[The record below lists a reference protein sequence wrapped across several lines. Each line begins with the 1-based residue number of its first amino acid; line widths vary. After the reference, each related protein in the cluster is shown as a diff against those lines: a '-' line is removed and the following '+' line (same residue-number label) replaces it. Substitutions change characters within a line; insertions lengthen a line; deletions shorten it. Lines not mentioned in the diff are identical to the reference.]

1 MLEALTKKLQNV
13 LNKIKNKGKIDQK
26 DIEQSLKEI
35 KLALLEAD
43 VNYKVVKDFIT
54 KLEEK
59 ASVEELSKSLTPGQQ
74 MIKITN
80 SVLTDIMGCEESK
93 INIAKELT
101 TVILLVGL
109 QGSGKTTTAAKLALN
124 MANKGFKPLLVAADK
139 IRPAAIEQLQIMGK
153 KAGIEVFTRGIQ
165 EKASYTRM
173 AAKQFAREN
182 KKDLIIIDT
191 AGRLHIDKALLQ
203 EIKEIKN
210 KIDIHET
217 LLVLDSLMGQDALRV
232 ANNFNEEIGVD
243 GFILTKLDGDSR
255 GGIALSI
262 RHITDIP
269 IKFVGVGEKVDDLD
283 TFYPDRMSS
292 RILGM
297 GDTLTLIEKIEKNYN
312 RNEIKNISKKEFRDQ
327 FNLNDFYDQLK
338 KIKNMGSIE
347 KIIDLM
353 PIKGLKLPGNMGN
366 QLSDGEKGLEKVE
379 AIICSMTKKE
389 KQEPEIINGRRRR
402 RIALGSGTK
411 VADVNR
417 LLKQFFRMK
426 KMLKKGFKNQSWAS
440 LMR

>member
-1 MLEALTKKLQNV
+1 MLETLTRKLQNV

-26 DIEQSLKEI
+26 DIKQSLKEI

-43 VNYKVVKDFIT
+43 VNYKVVKEFIAQ
-54 KLEEK
+54 LEEN

-80 SVLTDIMGCEESK
+80 SVLINIMGCEESK
-93 INIAKELT
+93 VNIAKELP

-124 MANKGFKPLLVAADK
+124 MASRGYHPLLVAADK
-139 IRPAAIEQLQIMGK
+139 IRPAAIEQLQIMGQ
-153 KAGIEVFTRGIQ
+153 KAGIEVFSRGIQ
-165 EKASYTRM
+165 EEALRTIM
-173 AAKQFAREN
+173 LAKEFAKEKN
-182 KKDLIIIDT
+182 KDLIIIDT
-191 AGRLHIDKALLQ
+191 AGRLHIDKELLK
-203 EIKEIKN
+203 EIKEIKE

-217 LLVLDSLMGQDALRV
+217 LLVLDALMGQDALRV
-232 ANNFNEEIGVD
+232 ANEFNEEIGVD
-243 GFILTKLDGDSR
+243 GYILTKLDGDSR
-255 GGIALSI
+255 GGVALSI
-262 RHITDIP
+262 RQITNIP
-269 IKFVGVGEKVDDLD
+269 IKFVGVGERVDDLD
-283 TFYPDRMSS
+283 TFYPERMSS

-312 RNEIKNISKKEFRDQ
+312 KNEIKNISKKEFREQ

-353 PIKGLKLPGNMGN
+353 PIKGLRLPGNMVNHAGN
-366 QLSDGEKGLEKVE
+366 SEKELGKVE
-379 AIICSMTKKE
+379 AIICSMTQKE
-389 KQEPEIINGRRRR
+389 KQEPETINGSRRR

-417 LLKQFFRMK
+417 LLKQFFSMK
-426 KMLKKGFKNQSWAS
+426 KMLKKSFNNNPWAS